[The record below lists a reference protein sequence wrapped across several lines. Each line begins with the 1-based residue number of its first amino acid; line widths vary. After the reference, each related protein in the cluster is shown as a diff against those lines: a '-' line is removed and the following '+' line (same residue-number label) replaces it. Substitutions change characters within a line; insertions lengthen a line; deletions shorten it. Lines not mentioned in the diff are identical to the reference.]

1 MEHEEQNKQT
11 EGCMCVCVCVCE
23 RVCVCVHVVELM
35 APALQ
40 RGDNMSAGTARQRMF
55 FDWMQMCVSVCA
67 AHFRQDSK

>member
-11 EGCMCVCVCVCE
+11 EGCMCVCVCVCA
-23 RVCVCVHVVELM
+23 RVCVHVVELM

-40 RGDNMSAGTARQRMF
+40 RGDNMSAGTARQRVF